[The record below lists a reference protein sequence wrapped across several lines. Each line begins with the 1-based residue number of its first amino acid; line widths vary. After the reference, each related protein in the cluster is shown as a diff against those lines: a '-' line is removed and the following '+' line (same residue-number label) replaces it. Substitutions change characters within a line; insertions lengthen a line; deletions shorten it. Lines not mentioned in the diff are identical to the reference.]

1 MKTFRLL
8 MLSLALLGTNVYA
21 NPDVKNSNEPLLDF
35 TNNSQKEKPRGIF
48 EVPFTCTYSNGHLN
62 FQFSDDIGEVEVKI
76 LTPTK
81 YNVEHIDSNQG
92 YAQIPLGDTT
102 SGIYVIEVETLDGE
116 HYIAYHSL

>member
-21 NPDVKNSNEPLLDF
+21 DPDLKNSNEPLLDF

-48 EVPFTCTYSNGHLN
+48 EVPFICTYSNGILN
-62 FQFSDDIGEVEVKI
+62 FQFNDYIGEIEVKI
-76 LTPTK
+76 FTPTK

-92 YAQIPLGDTT
+92 YAQIPLGDTI
-102 SGIYVIEVETLDGE
+102 SGIYVIEVEILNGDN
-116 HYIAYHSL
+116 YIAYLSL

>member
-116 HYIAYHSL
+116 HYIAYYSL

>member
-8 MLSLALLGTNVYA
+8 MLSLALFGTNVYA
-21 NPDVKNSNEPLLDF
+21 DSDSPLLS
-35 TNNSQKEKPRGIF
+35 NNPIRFDKGKDKDQPRGIF

-92 YAQIPLGDTT
+92 YVQIPLGDTT

-116 HYIAYHSL
+116 HYIAYYSL